1 MFALFASFAAKISG
15 YFAAIKNDNGIL
27 NMIKCGKHMS
37 KMLKFYD
44 GNTEK
49 LGD

>member
-1 MFALFASFAAKISG
+1 
-15 YFAAIKNDNGIL
+15 
-27 NMIKCGKHMS
+27 MIKRGKHMS

-49 LGD
+49 PGD